1 MSLYQTHIH
10 SLGNDPLVM
19 QVATTANGVLDARI
33 KGAQGHALRRVGKK
47 GLAVHFTGLILV
59 PLMR

>member
-33 KGAQGHALRRVGKK
+33 KGAQGFRSGCRTTLPFRLTCPSLTART
-47 GLAVHFTGLILV
+47 A
-59 PLMR
+59 